1 VKNRFPFKIA
11 FSVALVFISAGNVF
25 ARSASGH
32 STSSSLSGGA
42 IVMLIVGILVLGAA
56 LVGFMAYLDRRRAQA
71 IQAAA
76 AKLGLTYRRKPT
88 DADQALINGC
98 HIANTGHGHITSNV
112 LEAAETNELRMTL
125 FDHIYTIGYGK
136 SAQSYNQTVTRMQSP
151 LLNLPSF
158 VLFPET
164 FFSKVGKLFGGA
176 DINFPEAPQFSKKY
190 ILRGSDEMAIR
201 SVFTP
206 AVLQFF
212 ERQERPLT
220 VDSVGDTLFTHR
232 AARRAKPEELASY
245 ITEGKQILALFFEAQ
260 RSRPA
265 MPPPLPPS

>member
-1 VKNRFPFKIA
+1 M
-11 FSVALVFISAGNVF
+11 
-25 ARSASGH
+25 
-32 STSSSLSGGA
+32 
-42 IVMLIVGILVLGAA
+42 MLILGILILGAA

-88 DADQALINGC
+88 EADKSLINGC
-98 HIANTGHGHITSNV
+98 HVANTGHGHITSNV
-112 LEAAETNELRMTL
+112 LEAAETAELRMTL

-151 LLNLPSF
+151 LLNLPPF

-176 DINFPEAPQFSKKY
+176 DINFPEAPQFSRKY
-190 ILRGSDEMAIR
+190 ILRGPDEAAIR
-201 SVFTP
+201 AVFTP

-220 VDSVGDTLFTHR
+220 VDSVSDTLFTHR

-265 MPPPLPPS
+265 MPPPLPSA